1 MYKKIISKCTKKEQ
15 KYWNMLRLE
24 YYIIQLTHAYVIILN
39 LCDNFIV
46 IVFNYKLYATTD
58 E

>member
-1 MYKKIISKCTKKEQ
+1 MYKKGQ

-24 YYIIQLTHAYVIILN
+24 YYIIQLTHAYEIILN

-46 IVFNYKLYATTD
+46 IVFNSKLYARPD
-58 E
+58 K

>member
-1 MYKKIISKCTKKEQ
+1 MYKKEQ